1 MQTLDRAG
9 TDTYYS
15 PASSHALEIRLI
27 RIAGLF
33 FSFRPECEQMK
44 RQKLGFTLVELLVV
58 IAIIGILV
66 GLLLPAIGMAR
77 DAMRNA
83 SCQNN
88 MRQLGMAVTNF
99 HTQKSK
105 YPTYTTSYGGF
116 ALETL
121 SSGTPGKPDPADPG
135 SGPIMPH
142 LKVAG
147 YGVPLLPYL
156 EQTPLY
162 DRWNTN
168 KYPVITNDT
177 SLPNGSDG
185 SGRGWN
191 PNSCTNVS
199 VFRCPASSVTNGNQ
213 GVNTY
218 VSNNGSIDAGF
229 DSLSPANFLAGV
241 IDSGNAQSG
250 FVFKQSEDKNNGVF
264 RAGYLGSTETVAGW
278 SVAGKMTMSDIVDG
292 QSQTA
297 LYGENLQALA
307 WYRPGLL
314 NGSDMKQITA
324 TGLLDCAQPWTDP
337 SNATSITIHQA
348 LLRSKFTTGMVWHF
362 EDDGPIG
369 AYPVVAPTHKINGSP
384 DTQGNNRVEYLKMN
398 FANCRDISRPS
409 SQHRGLVNTCFADG
423 AVKSINESID
433 YRVYQ
438 AILTPNGKKSEVP
451 FTEFILTDQL
461 EQ

>member
-1 MQTLDRAG
+1 MHLNR
-9 TDTYYS
+9 
-15 PASSHALEIRLI
+15 SSRHA
-27 RIAGLF
+27 
-33 FSFRPECEQMK
+33 
-44 RQKLGFTLVELLVV
+44 FTLVELLVV

-88 MRQLGMAVTNF
+88 MRQLGLAVTNH
-99 HTQKSK
+99 HTQKGR
-105 YPTYTTSYGGF
+105 YPTYTTDYGGF

-121 SSGTPGKPDPADPG
+121 VSPPGGKPDPADPG
-135 SGPIMPH
+135 SGNILPH
-142 LKVAG
+142 LKIGG

-156 EQTPLY
+156 DQDPLF
-162 DRWNTN
+162 DRWSTN
-168 KYPVITNDT
+168 KYPVITNDA
-177 SLPNGSDG
+177 SLGNGSDG

-191 PNSCTNVS
+191 TYSCVNIP

-213 GVNTY
+213 GINTY

-229 DSLSPANFLAGV
+229 DNQSPANFLVGV
-241 IDSGNAQSG
+241 IDSTNAQAG
-250 FVFKQSEDKNNGVF
+250 FVFNQSENKHNGVF
-264 RAGYLGSTETVAGW
+264 RAGYMGSSAGTGTW
-278 SVAGKMTMSDIVDG
+278 AVNSKMTMEDIVDG

-314 NGSDMKQITA
+314 NGTDMKQIVN
-324 TGLLDCAQPWTDP
+324 GQLDCSQNWNDP
-337 SNATSITIHQA
+337 SNSSSILIHQA

-362 EDDGPIG
+362 EDDAGIG
-369 AYPVVAPTHKINGSP
+369 SYPVVAPTHKVNGSP
-384 DTQGNNRVEYLKMN
+384 DSQGNNRAEYLKMS
-398 FANCRDISRPS
+398 FANCRDIARPS

-423 AVKSINESID
+423 AVKSINESVD

-451 FTEFILTDQL
+451 FKEFILTDQL